1 VKRVRRKSISFRLTL
16 LFASTSS
23 LVLLLLGV
31 LIGNS
36 VERHF
41 EEQDLGILAGKLQL
55 TQHALEKLRAPADLE
70 ILPQQLEGSLVGH
83 AGVVLV
89 IVAADGRTLF
99 ATAGARFPPALLDR
113 SVEPGALSPVRWQSA
128 DGQPF
133 RGLSALLPTGI
144 AGAPP
149 VLVAVATE
157 ISHHEH
163 FMSDFRATLWT
174 FMVLAAWSIGLLGW
188 IAVRRELAPLQAI
201 KREAAAITAQRLN
214 ARLPINAVPVELVA
228 LAETLNE
235 MLARL
240 EESFRQLSDFSS
252 YLAHELRT
260 PVSNLL
266 TQTQVMLAKGRS
278 CEEYQEVLAS
288 NAEELER
295 LSRMISDMLFLA
307 KADNSLIIPHREQVD
322 LRVEVQSLLEFYEAF
337 AEEKK
342 VTFSCSGRALV
353 SGDRLM
359 LRRAINN
366 LLSNAI
372 RHTPAGGG
380 IAVRLTQ
387 ADETRVRLAVE
398 NTGETIAAEHLPRLF
413 DPFYRADAS
422 RQRFSDGAGLGL
434 AITRSILHA
443 HGGTV
448 DVRSENR
455 LTVFEL
461 SLPGQPQARSAV

>member
-1 VKRVRRKSISFRLTL
+1 VRRVRRKSISFRLTL

-41 EEQDLGILAGKLQL
+41 EEQDIGILTGKLQL
-55 TQHALEKLRAPADLE
+55 TRHALEKLRTPADLE
-70 ILPQQLEGSLVGH
+70 NLPQQLEASLVGH

-89 IVAADGRTLF
+89 IVAPDGRTLF
-99 ATAGARFPPALLDR
+99 ATAGARFPPSLLDR
-113 SVEPGALSPVRWQSA
+113 SVEPGGLSPVRWQSA

-133 RGLSALLPTGI
+133 RGISALLRTGI

-149 VLVAVATE
+149 ALVAVATE

-163 FMSDFRATLWT
+163 FMSDFRTTLWT

-214 ARLPINAVPVELVA
+214 ARLPVDAVPVELVA
-228 LAETLNE
+228 MAETLNE

-307 KADNSLIIPHREQVD
+307 KADNNLIIPHREQVD
-322 LRVEVQSLLEFYEAF
+322 LLAEVQSLLEFYEAF

-342 VTFSCSGRALV
+342 VTLQVPFACAGRGLV

-387 ADETRVRLAVE
+387 AGGTRVRLAVE

-413 DPFYRADAS
+413 DPFYRADGS

-434 AITRSILHA
+434 AITRSILRA

-448 DVRSENR
+448 EVRSENR

-461 SLPGQPQARSAV
+461 SLPG